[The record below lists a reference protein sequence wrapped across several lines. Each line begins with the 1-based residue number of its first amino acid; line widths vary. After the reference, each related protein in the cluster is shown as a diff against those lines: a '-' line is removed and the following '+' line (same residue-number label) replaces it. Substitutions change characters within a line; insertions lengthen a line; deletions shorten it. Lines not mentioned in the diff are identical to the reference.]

1 MKYFRH
7 LVSRFFGALS
17 GAQPLRED
25 LKEVESLL
33 LDSELLLWQ
42 KLPTMDQRHSINVL
56 RRFINLRPGAT
67 RPEMRAALLHDIG
80 KLQSNLGVLGRVV
93 ATLVGRR
100 GERFTA
106 YHDHEKIGSQMLQ
119 NIDSDSVTIRLVAGS
134 DQSDIAGALLALRVA
149 DNT

>member
-7 LVSRFFGALS
+7 LVSRFFGAIS
-17 GAQPLRED
+17 GAQPPLED
-25 LKEVESLL
+25 LTEVESLL
-33 LDSELLLWQ
+33 LDGELLFWRQ
-42 KLPTMDQRHSINVL
+42 LPTMDQRHSIAVL
-56 RRFINLRPGAT
+56 RRFVNLRPGAT

-80 KLQSNLGVLGRVV
+80 KIQSNLGVLGRVV

>member
-7 LVSRFFGALS
+7 LVSRFFGAIS
-17 GAQPLRED
+17 GAQPPLED
-25 LKEVESLL
+25 LTEVESLL
-33 LDSELLLWQ
+33 LDGELLFWR
-42 KLPTMDQRHSINVL
+42 KLPTKDQRHSIAVL
-56 RRFINLRPGAT
+56 RRFLSLRPSAT

-93 ATLVGRR
+93 ATLIGPR

-106 YHDHEKIGSQMLQ
+106 YHDHERIGSEMLQ
-119 NIDSDSVTIRLVAGS
+119 NINSDLVTIRLVAGS
-134 DQSDIAGALLALRVA
+134 DQSDIAGALSDLREA

>member
-93 ATLVGRR
+93 ATLIGRR

>member
-33 LDSELLLWQ
+33 LDGEFLLWR
-42 KLPTMDQRHSINVL
+42 KLPTMDQRHSIAVL
-56 RRFINLRPGAT
+56 LRFVNLRPGAT

-80 KLQSNLGVLGRVV
+80 KIQSNLGVLGRVV
-93 ATLVGRR
+93 ATLIGPR

-106 YHDHEKIGSQMLQ
+106 YHDHERIGSEMLQ
-119 NIDSDSVTIRLVAGS
+119 NINSDLVTIRLVAGS
-134 DQSDIAGALLALRVA
+134 DQSDIAGALSDLREA

>member
-1 MKYFRH
+1 MKYLKH
-7 LVSRFFGALS
+7 LLARFFGSLS
-17 GAQPLRED
+17 RATPTVVD
-25 LKEVESLL
+25 LAEVAAILL
-33 LDSELLLWQ
+33 TVENELWQ
-42 KLPTMDQRHSINVL
+42 KLPPMDQRHSIAVM
-56 RRFINLRPGAT
+56 RRFLERRPGAT
-67 RPEMRAALLHDIG
+67 QPELRAALLHDIG
-80 KLQSNLGVLGRVV
+80 KSQSNLGVLGRVV

-134 DQSDIAGALLALRVA
+134 DHSDIAGALSDLREA

>member
-7 LVSRFFGALS
+7 LVSRFFGAIS
-17 GAQPLRED
+17 GAQPPLED
-25 LKEVESLL
+25 LTEVESLL
-33 LDSELLLWQ
+33 LDGELLFWR
-42 KLPTMDQRHSINVL
+42 KLPTMDQRHSIAVL
-56 RRFINLRPGAT
+56 RRFLSLRPSAT

-93 ATLVGRR
+93 ATLIGPR

-106 YHDHEKIGSQMLQ
+106 YHDHERIGSEMLQ
-119 NIDSDSVTIRLVAGS
+119 NINSDLVTIRLVAGS
-134 DQSDIAGALLALRVA
+134 DQSDIARALSDLREA

>member
-80 KLQSNLGVLGRVV
+80 KIQSNLGVLGRVV

>member
-7 LVSRFFGALS
+7 LVSRFFGAIS
-17 GAQPLRED
+17 GAQPPLED
-25 LKEVESLL
+25 LTEVESLL
-33 LDSELLLWQ
+33 LDGELLFWR
-42 KLPTMDQRHSINVL
+42 KLPTMDQRHSIAVL
-56 RRFINLRPGAT
+56 RRFLSLRPGAT

-106 YHDHEKIGSQMLQ
+106 YHDHESIGSEMLQ
-119 NIDSDSVTIRLVAGS
+119 NINSDLVTIRLVAGS
-134 DQSDIAGALLALRVA
+134 DQSDIAGALLDLRVA